1 MNSVK
6 KFAAFTL
13 AILFF
18 SCGKSTSVNDF
29 FSMQLNTLQ
38 HQPFQFSELKDN
50 KASVFLFIQ
59 PECPFCNSYG
69 KIFHQLDSS
78 FTSMNVKMYGVLAG
92 TNYPDSEMI
101 SYTQKFNLSFPVL
114 LDPQFQLTKK
124 IGARVTPQAFLID
137 QSGKIRYEGLV
148 DDWAYEIGK
157 QRPKISNHYL
167 LDAATAL
174 VSNQKIPIDSTKAL
188 GCYIQ

>member
-6 KFAAFTL
+6 KFTAFTL
-13 AILFF
+13 VILFF
-18 SCGKSTSVNDF
+18 SCGKTTPVNEL
-29 FSMQLNTLQ
+29 FSLQLNTLQ
-38 HQPFQFSELKDN
+38 HQPFQFSALKNN

-69 KIFHQLDSS
+69 KIFRQLDSA

-92 TNYPDSEMI
+92 TNYPDSEMV
-101 SYTQKFNLSFPVL
+101 SYIQKFNLSFPVL

-124 IGARVTPQAFLID
+124 IGAHVTPQAFLID
-137 QSGKIRYEGLV
+137 QSGKIRYQGLV

-174 VSNQKIPIDSTKAL
+174 VSNQKIQIDSTKAL